1 MRAETNRYMP
11 KANRAA
17 NTKCL
22 CKCHIFFTRK
32 DGPIGTVITAA
43 PGYLERI
50 FHNPIADSANVH
62 IADAARMT
70 RQLWEIVL

>member
-17 NTKCL
+17 NTKWL

-32 DGPIGTVITAA
+32 YGPIGHSYNRGAGLLRTDI
-43 PGYLERI
+43 
-50 FHNPIADSANVH
+50 S
-62 IADAARMT
+62 
-70 RQLWEIVL
+70 